1 MTKALGDRFV
11 FQTPGSGI
19 FHPPLSGV
27 YSSCLHLPEHPPLH
41 LDRHGTGMQAF
52 AEVPRHDLNEEDK
65 EDEEESSEE
74 NLETPRFP
82 RNHFMSSPSHTYAHT
97 WK

>member
-1 MTKALGDRFV
+1 
-11 FQTPGSGI
+11 
-19 FHPPLSGV
+19 
-27 YSSCLHLPEHPPLH
+27 
-41 LDRHGTGMQAF
+41 MQAF